1 MSLGQGSELV
11 WLAFLFTGEMSL
23 SRDAAGQTLDTRDP
37 TASFFE
43 QWMSTWCRKLVIARA
58 LGEVRLPLTGS
69 AFRFKLRV
77 QNSTYGDQLPSPA
90 WRVGRDL
97 RTRSLI
103 WRDEG
108 GRGRIG
114 ARALAPLRRFEAA
127 SLRVEAQQRD
137 KPVRDID

>member
-1 MSLGQGSELV
+1 
-11 WLAFLFTGEMSL
+11 
-23 SRDAAGQTLDTRDP
+23 
-37 TASFFE
+37 
-43 QWMSTWCRKLVIARA
+43 
-58 LGEVRLPLTGS
+58 
-69 AFRFKLRV
+69 
-77 QNSTYGDQLPSPA
+77 
-90 WRVGRDL
+90 
-97 RTRSLI
+97 LI